1 MSDGRW
7 TKFCIVGVGGHARN
21 RVIPAIAANGQQL
34 VGVVSRRPDA
44 DEGAPRFASVAEAVA
59 ALPADTAFFI
69 ASPPTVHFEQAM
81 AALSAG
87 RDVIVEKPAFVTE
100 AEARSAVAAA
110 DASGTL
116 LIEGFMNRET
126 ATHRLFLEEWGRQ
139 APARVVS
146 TFTLPAVPADTFRV
160 DPAVGASNLYDV
172 ASYVLGAL
180 IDAGA
185 DASGVTLDRVDEA
198 GRPDRERLHLSGRL
212 GNVDFSAVTGV
223 SDAYANEM
231 RLVRRDGSEIAVT
244 PFVYGRP
251 GPRRIV
257 RTAGG
262 TVTEETIEDVNAFEA
277 MLNVPRSDWRSTAPA
292 RGARMIELTR
302 QLERLGRRL
311 LELRP

>member
-1 MSDGRW
+1 MTEGRW
-7 TKFCIVGVGGHARN
+7 TRFCIVGVGGHARN
-21 RVIPAIAANGQQL
+21 RVMPAIAANGQTL

-44 DEGAPRFASVAEAVA
+44 DEGAPRFATVAEAVDV
-59 ALPADTAFFI
+59 LPGDTAFFI

-81 AALSAG
+81 AALEAG

-100 AEARSAVAAA
+100 AEARAAVSAAE
-110 DASGTL
+110 ASGAL

-126 ATHRLFLEEWGRQ
+126 ATHRLFLEEWARE

-146 TFTLPAVPADTFRV
+146 TFTLPAVPADTFRA
-160 DPAVGASNLYDV
+160 DPSIGSSNLYDV

-185 DASGVTLDRVDEA
+185 DVSGVTLDGVDEA
-198 GRPDRERLHLSGRL
+198 GRADRERLHLSGRL
-212 GNVDFSAVTGV
+212 GEVEFTAVTGV

-231 RLVRRDGSEIAVT
+231 RLIRGDGSEIAFT

-251 GPRRIV
+251 GPRRVV
-257 RTAGG
+257 RTVDGVATED
-262 TVTEETIEDVNAFEA
+262 TVEDVNAFEA
-277 MLNVPRSDWRSTAPA
+277 MLSVPRETWRATTQA
-292 RGARMIELTR
+292 RGERMIELTR

-311 LELRP
+311 TELRR